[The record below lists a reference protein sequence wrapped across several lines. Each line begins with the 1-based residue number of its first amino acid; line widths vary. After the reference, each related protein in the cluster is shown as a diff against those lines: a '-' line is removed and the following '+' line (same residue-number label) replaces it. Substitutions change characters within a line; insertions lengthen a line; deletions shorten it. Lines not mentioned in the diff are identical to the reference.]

1 LAIVGEV
8 RGFRGEDVY
17 ILFISAGKT
26 LFSTRQYRIQ
36 ILGIKQTRAIVWLN
50 PFGRDMK
57 YMSALPKYS
66 TESTGENRLLR
77 VLFVEDSLA
86 DAFLLE
92 RALTR
97 GGFRVSCDR
106 VDTAEAMTRA
116 LNEREWDLVLA
127 DHSMPQFSAPEA
139 LQLLKQKGLD
149 LPFIIVSGHIEEETA
164 VWAMNSGAHDYIM
177 KDRLARLVPA
187 VQRELREAE
196 VRRARTKSEEELRR
210 AHEELELRVEKRTAD
225 LRAANQKL
233 RDVLEERK
241 RLENEL
247 LEIAENERRRIGF
260 DLHDDLGQK
269 LTGMLLIARALEQRL
284 VRKNDPE
291 GEEARRICELIEQ
304 LVHHTHNLA
313 HHFSAIDAT
322 GGDLAE
328 VLSGLAATVVK
339 MFNLPC
345 EFTVSGEIP
354 TLPGNTSAQFY
365 KIAQEAISN
374 AIKHGKASCVWMSVV
389 CHPHK
394 LLFTIKND
402 GVPFSPPANPKAR
415 MGLRTMNY
423 RANTIGATFEIK
435 PNQKNGTIVSCVLPL
450 KNGVKPHRNGSNGSG
465 ENGTEKILSGA
476 AVEVVVHAH

>member
-1 LAIVGEV
+1 
-8 RGFRGEDVY
+8 
-17 ILFISAGKT
+17 
-26 LFSTRQYRIQ
+26 
-36 ILGIKQTRAIVWLN
+36 
-50 PFGRDMK
+50 
-57 YMSALPKYS
+57 MSVLPKFPK
-66 TESTGENRLLR
+66 ESPGENRLLR

-97 GGFRVSCDR
+97 GGFRVTCDR
-106 VDTAEAMTRA
+106 VETAEAMNRA
-116 LNEREWDLVLA
+116 LEEREWDLVLA

-139 LQLLKQKGLD
+139 LQILKQKRLD

-164 VWAMNSGAHDYIM
+164 VWAMHAGAHDYIM

-196 VRRARTKSEEELRR
+196 IRRARANSEEELRR

-233 RDVLEERK
+233 RDGLEERK

-284 VRKNDPE
+284 TCEVHPE
-291 GEEARRICELIEQ
+291 AEEAKRICELIEQ
-304 LVHHTHNLA
+304 SVHHTHNLA
-313 HHFSAIDAT
+313 HHFSSIDAT

-328 VLSGLAATVVK
+328 VLNGLAATVVK
-339 MFNLPC
+339 MFGIPC
-345 EFTVSGEIP
+345 EFAIKGEIP
-354 TLPGNTSAQFY
+354 ALPENTSAQFY

-374 AIKHGKASCVWMSVV
+374 AIKHGKASCVWMSVL
-389 CHPHK
+389 CNPHK
-394 LLFTIKND
+394 LVFTIKND

-450 KNGVKPHRNGSNGSG
+450 KSGLRAHHNGSNGSG
-465 ENGTEKILSGA
+465 ENGAEKILSGA
-476 AVEVVVHAH
+476 AVEV